1 MVRTFLA
8 INLPDRQIRQL
19 SEAVEQWRRYRAGVR
34 WTTASRL
41 HLTLKFLGDVPE
53 DMLPVISTACRQVA
67 GQYAPFEL
75 HMGITGT
82 FPSMKR
88 PRVLWVGLVP
98 AQDRMLHNLQE
109 ALETSLEGV
118 GLPRDDRPFSPHVTV
133 GRVKSGR
140 NIRQLMEAFM
150 RYEPDST
157 PFTVDSF
164 ALYSSTLTPQ
174 GPIYRQMD
182 RFDFSPGP

>member
-19 SEAVEQWRRYRAGVR
+19 SEAVEQWRRYRAAVR
-34 WTTASRL
+34 WTTAPRL

-53 DMLPVISTACRQVA
+53 DTLPAISSACRQVA
-67 GQYAPFEL
+67 CQYHPFEL
-75 HMGITGT
+75 HMGATGT
-82 FPSMKR
+82 FPSLKR
-88 PRVLWVGLVP
+88 PRVLWVGLASSSGRP
-98 AQDRMLHNLQE
+98 LHTLQE
-109 ALETSLEGV
+109 ALETLLEGV
-118 GLPRDDRPFSPHVTV
+118 GLPRDERPFSPHVTV

-140 NIRQLMEAFM
+140 NIRQLMETFM
-150 RYEPDST
+150 GYEPDST
-157 PFTVDSF
+157 PFMVDSF

-182 RFDFSPGP
+182 RFGFSPGP